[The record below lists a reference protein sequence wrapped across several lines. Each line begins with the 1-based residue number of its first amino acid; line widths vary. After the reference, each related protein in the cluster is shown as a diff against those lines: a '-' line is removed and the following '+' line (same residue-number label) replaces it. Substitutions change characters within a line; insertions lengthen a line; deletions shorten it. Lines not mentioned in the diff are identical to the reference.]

1 MTQKYLPKVDFISI
15 IVTLTVLLSISIAFK
30 AFFSYSKNLSIFG
43 FIILFTAIFAV
54 LYSFPVAYIL
64 TKNKLVIKKILS
76 KKTIE
81 LHTINT
87 VTKISQSISFTYSTK
102 GFFGYLGKTMDGST
116 SYSTSL
122 KNNLLI
128 KTNDNKKIIISP
140 TKMNLFQNE
149 LRKRL
154 PTQKY

>member
-15 IVTLTVLLSISIAFK
+15 IVTLTVLLSISIVFK
-30 AFFSYSKNLSIFG
+30 VFFSYSKNLSIFG
-43 FIILFTAIFAV
+43 FIILLTGIFAV
-54 LYSFPVAYIL
+54 LHSFPVAYIL
-64 TKNKLVIKKILS
+64 TKNELIIKKILS
-76 KKTIE
+76 KKAIE

-87 VTKISQSISFTYSTK
+87 VTKINHSISFTYSTK
-102 GFFGYLGKTMDGST
+102 GFFGYLGKTMDGSN

-128 KTNDNKKIIISP
+128 KTNDKKKIIISP
-140 TKMNLFQNE
+140 TKMNIFQDE

-154 PTQKY
+154 LT